1 MQTIPRLQN
10 KIAIVTGAG
19 HGIGRAIS
27 EVFAEEGAHVVM
39 CSMNM
44 EAGEA
49 AAAEIRKNGR
59 GRKKSVA
66 GANVA
71 LV

>member
-1 MQTIPRLQN
+1 MTRLQN

-27 EVFAEEGAHVVM
+27 EVYAEEGAHVVM

-44 EAGEA
+44 DAGEA
-49 AAAEIRKNGR
+49 AAASPASAFIEHITTCAP
-59 GRKKSVA
+59 SSA
-66 GANVA
+66 
-71 LV
+71 